1 VTAPN
6 LRPKARTSSTDD
18 DARWLH
24 VCQAIA
30 RLLEVPICGLVLS
43 DIRPYVTEI
52 SLTSARDAIVRRKLR
67 RARST
72 ALTIVQTGRAVV
84 VPDLRLT
91 HAFRDTKVPDGVVAF
106 AAAPLDAAS
115 GAEALWV
122 ADDAPRAW
130 TDRDR
135 GRLEDAAALIGI
147 DLSQLEKGDAELAEP
162 TTDEDLRQELDS
174 TELAAMGRLVGGI
187 AHDFNNL
194 LTAIKGTAQL
204 VLHDLAADDPVRAE
218 LTILEN
224 AADRATRLTKQLLA
238 VGRGEIPSAPPA
250 TPAMPHDT
258 VPMDAAAIDG
268 GPVGTILLVED
279 DEAVRA
285 FASRALERLGH
296 RVLEATSA
304 DAAFELI
311 ARTTD
316 PIDLVLADIVMPG
329 MSGRELAVRLSIERP
344 ELRLLLMSG
353 HGEEAASL
361 EAQHDTVPFL
371 PKPFSMDRLAASIR
385 KALTNGPLAS

>member
-1 VTAPN
+1 MTAPD
-6 LRPKARTSSTDD
+6 LRSKPRNASSDD
-18 DARWLH
+18 DARWLG

-30 RLLEVPICGLVLS
+30 HLLEVPTCGLVLP
-43 DIRPYVTEI
+43 DTKPYVTEI
-52 SLTSARDAIVRRKLR
+52 SLTRDGSAITRRKLR

-72 ALTIVQTGRAVV
+72 ARAIVETGRSVL

-106 AAAPLDAAS
+106 AAAPLDPRSS

-130 TDRDR
+130 ADRDR
-135 GRLEDAAALIGI
+135 ARLEAVAALIAA
-147 DLSQLEKGDAELAEP
+147 DLSQLEKGEAELAEP
-162 TTDEDLRQELDS
+162 TPADELTSELDS
-174 TELAAMGRLVGGI
+174 TELEAIGRIVGGI

-204 VLHDLAADDPVRAE
+204 VLHDLAPDDPVRAE
-218 LTILEN
+218 LAILEN
-224 AADRATRLTKQLLA
+224 AADRAARLMKQLLA
-238 VGRGEIPSAPPA
+238 LGHGARDVSATPMLTPA
-250 TPAMPHDT
+250 TTHD
-258 VPMDAAAIDG
+258 AITTDPDDG
-268 GPVGTILLVED
+268 PKCTILLVED
-279 DEAVRA
+279 DEGVRT
-285 FASRALERLGH
+285 FASRALQRLGH
-296 RVLEATSA
+296 RVLEATTA

-311 ARTTD
+311 AQTTD
-316 PIDLVLADIVMPG
+316 PIHLVLADIVMPG

-344 ELRLLLMSG
+344 DLRLLLMSG
-353 HGEEAASL
+353 HGEEAASF

-385 KALTNGPLAS
+385 RAVNEGR

>member
-1 VTAPN
+1 MCGVVLP
-6 LRPKARTSSTDD
+6 
-18 DARWLH
+18 DAK
-24 VCQAIA
+24 
-30 RLLEVPICGLVLS
+30 
-43 DIRPYVTEI
+43 PYVTEI
-52 SLTSARDAIVRRKLR
+52 SLTRGRGAITRRKLR

-72 ALTIVQTGRAVV
+72 ARTIVHTGRAVL

-91 HAFRDTKVPDGVVAF
+91 HVFRDTKVPDGAVAF
-106 AAAPLDAAS
+106 AAVSLDAASS

-122 ADDAPRAW
+122 ADTAPRAW

-135 GRLEDAAALIGI
+135 ARLEDAAVLLAA
-147 DLSQLEKGDAELAEP
+147 DLSQLDKGDAELAEP
-162 TTDEDLRQELDS
+162 TPAEELRGELDS
-174 TELAAMGRLVGGI
+174 TELEAIGRLVGGI

-224 AADRATRLTKQLLA
+224 AADRAARLTKQLLA
-238 VGRGEIPSAPPA
+238 LGRGDGSPA
-250 TPAMPHDT
+250 LRLTPTRTHET
-258 VPMDAAAIDG
+258 VPLDAACIDG

-304 DAAFELI
+304 DVAFDLI

-353 HGEEAASL
+353 HGGEAASL

-385 KALTNGPLAS
+385 RALADSR